1 MGSVR
6 ARKMARSSVKKATRR
21 TKDKQREANIRGN
34 AIIAENWDYSQT
46 LAQNYKR
53 LGLKAK
59 LGSAAGGQEADLSS
73 KIMKNSLV
81 RAQTI
86 ADLDSDDE
94 DVDDG
99 TASADYINPEELNSD
114 GEFDEKKIPAGEAR
128 IKRDSSGKVVKVIY
142 GTKKFDID
150 QSVEVLKKEQQS
162 TNAQKD
168 ESKTQVVQQLE
179 EYANRPIVRQERVE
193 SGREDEW
200 LEKLYKKH
208 GSNYKKMFFDVKL
221 NIYQQSEGDLKR
233 RVEKWKARKG
243 VN

>member
-53 LGLKAK
+53 LGLKSK
-59 LGSAAGGQEADLSS
+59 LGTAAGGQEADLSS
-73 KIMKNSLV
+73 KIMKKSLV

-86 ADLDSDDE
+86 ADMDSDDE
-94 DVDDG
+94 DVDDA
-99 TASADYINPEELNSD
+99 ASGADFINPEELNSD
-114 GEFDEKKIPAGEAR
+114 GEFDEAKIPAGEAR
-128 IKRDSSGKVVKVIY
+128 IKRDSDGQVVKVIY
-142 GTKKFDID
+142 GSKKFDID
-150 QSVEVLKKEQQS
+150 ESVEVLKKAEQNK
-162 TNAQKD
+162 NAQKNKA
-168 ESKTQVVQQLE
+168 ETQVVQQLE
-179 EYANRPIVRQERVE
+179 EYANRPIVRHERVE
-193 SGREDEW
+193 SEREDEW

-208 GSNYKKMFFDVKL
+208 GSNYKKMFFDSKL
-221 NIYQQSEGDLKR
+221 NIYQQSEGDLKK

-243 VN
+243 LN